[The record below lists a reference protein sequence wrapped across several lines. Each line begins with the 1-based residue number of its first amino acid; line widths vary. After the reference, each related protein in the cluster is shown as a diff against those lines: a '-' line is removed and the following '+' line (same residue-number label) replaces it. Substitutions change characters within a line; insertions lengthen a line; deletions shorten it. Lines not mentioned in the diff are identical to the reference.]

1 MMNTLFR
8 IFMILILL
16 LVIGSILYFGLT
28 RNDNDDVV
36 IPVEEEKLNLSSGIV
51 KSLYSYVE
59 NDYRCS
65 NTLAVEEE
73 FNKNVSVIDYDTKFM
88 MAVSIMLDSD
98 RDKLFCNDYEPS
110 LFFKTDIN
118 SNYGC
123 GDNYYNENTKKF
135 DVSSVSLG
143 YTTFLKEDNVKKRFE
158 QIFGRFSYDPKDLIR
173 NSDSWY
179 RYLIDEDG
187 FVLLNI
193 KDDST
198 CVNHINTLNKAIV
211 LDDNIILTVEKE
223 FIHDDESS
231 AIYDFMYTF
240 SLDSD
245 NSYYLT
251 NVKSV
256 RQK

>member
-36 IPVEEEKLNLSSGIV
+36 TPVEEEKLNLSSGIV

-123 GDNYYNENTKKF
+123 GDNYYNENTKRFIDKNF
-135 DVSSVSLG
+135 VEFKDIDVEPAYITKSIS
-143 YTTFLKEDNVKKRFE
+143 
-158 QIFGRFSYDPKDLIR
+158 
-173 NSDSWY
+173 
-179 RYLIDEDG
+179 
-187 FVLLNI
+187 
-193 KDDST
+193 
-198 CVNHINTLNKAIV
+198 
-211 LDDNIILTVEKE
+211 
-223 FIHDDESS
+223 
-231 AIYDFMYTF
+231 F
-240 SLDSD
+240 SLFGCNFYKICIED
-245 NSYYLT
+245 
-251 NVKSV
+251 
-256 RQK
+256 